1 MSQTGRGREPQGCNC
16 VSGLKYLWQGRG
28 GKFIVNK
35 TFDVSLIYFH
45 FNVLTKSKDLTIG
58 LQQCVTELR
67 VVLLPL

>member
-1 MSQTGRGREPQGCNC
+1 MQLC
-16 VSGLKYLWQGRG
+16 VGIEIPLAGAG

>member
-1 MSQTGRGREPQGCNC
+1 MQPC
-16 VSGLKYLWQGRG
+16 VGIEIPLAG
-28 GKFIVNK
+28 GVIVNK

>member
-1 MSQTGRGREPQGCNC
+1 MQLC
-16 VSGLKYLWQGRG
+16 VGIEIPLAG
-28 GKFIVNK
+28 GGFIVNK

>member
-1 MSQTGRGREPQGCNC
+1 MQLCVGIEIPLAGR
-16 VSGLKYLWQGRG
+16 
-28 GKFIVNK
+28 FIVNK

>member
-1 MSQTGRGREPQGCNC
+1 MQLC
-16 VSGLKYLWQGRG
+16 VGIEIPLAGAEG

-35 TFDVSLIYFH
+35 TFDASLIYFH